1 VATVAPPPVQPDCQK
16 DHITFYTD
24 QNDKITT
31 KETSVGGGACVHTF
45 VAKGNATLTGASI
58 ADQPSNGTLSQL
70 DAFKFKYQPNNGF
83 TGSDQYTI
91 EVCGDGPNGAGCSQ
105 LTWQATVE

>member
-24 QNDKITT
+24 QNDQITT